1 MPIENIRQPEII
13 NIDTELRLRKF
24 DNNYSF
30 AFDWYQ
36 DENTVKLVDGPD
48 AELYDFSKLK
58 RMYEYLNNIGELYFI
73 EIIDNNI
80 FKPVGDVTFWK
91 DDMPIVIG
99 DKNYRGKGIGKKVI
113 KTLIERAKELEFEKL
128 NVREIYSYNAAS
140 QRLFESMGFIKSSNT
155 KNGFSYSIKI

>member
-1 MPIENIRQPEII
+1 MPIENISQPEII
-13 NIDTELRLRKF
+13 NIDKELRLRKF

-99 DKNYRGKGIGKKVI
+99 DKNCRGKGIGKKVI
-113 KTLIERAKELEFEKL
+113 RALIERAKELEFEKL
-128 NVREIYSYNAAS
+128 KVREIYSYNTAS
-140 QRLFESMGFIKSSNT
+140 QRLFESMGFMKSSNT
-155 KNGFSYSIKI
+155 KNGFSYSMKI